1 MDPQPSPVFLS
12 YLEDLPDPR
21 TMHRRQHRLVDI
33 ITIALCGVLSGAD
46 SWMDIAAYG
55 RSKEA
60 WLQTFLELPHGIPS
74 HDTMGRVFSLLDPV
88 RLEGVLVA
96 WVRSTLPAQ
105 ETGEQV
111 IAVDGKTLRR
121 SHDRN
126 RGVDALHLITA
137 WATDGGVAMGQR
149 VVPDHTNEITAL
161 PELLETVAA
170 PGTVV
175 TLDAMG
181 CQREV
186 ATTITSRGGD
196 YVLALKGNQPELHAA
211 VVRFFQDGPHGAC
224 VAPVD
229 TAETLDK
236 GHGRIE
242 RRTCWATDDA
252 EFIRYLDPT
261 GRWPG
266 VCSVAMVRAE
276 RIIGEERSQQDRYY
290 LSSLPADALRI
301 GRIVRTHW
309 QIENA
314 LHWVLDVVFDED
326 QSRIRIGYA
335 QQNLAMLRRA
345 ALGLLKRDVATKGSI
360 KGKRKRAGW
369 DDAYL
374 LHVLT
379 Q

>member
-1 MDPQPSPVFLS
+1 LPQ
-12 YLEDLPDPR
+12 
-21 TMHRRQHRLVDI
+21 
-33 ITIALCGVLSGAD
+33 
-46 SWMDIAAYG
+46 
-55 RSKEA
+55 
-60 WLQTFLELPHGIPS
+60 GIPS
-74 HDTMGRVFSLLDPV
+74 HDTMGRVFRLLDPV

-96 WVRSTLPAQ
+96 WVRSTLPA
-105 ETGEQV
+105 EQREAPV

-126 RGVDALHLITA
+126 RGVTALHLITA
-137 WATDGGVAMGQR
+137 WATDGGVALGQR
-149 VVPDHTNEITAL
+149 VVPDHPNEITAL

-170 PGTVV
+170 PRTVV

-186 ATTITSRGGD
+186 ATTITTRGGD

-211 VVRFFQDGPHGAC
+211 VVRFFRDGQDG
-224 VAPVD
+224 VFTRPVD
-229 TAETLDK
+229 TAETLEK

-242 RRTCWATDDA
+242 RRICWATADA
-252 EFIRYLDPT
+252 ELIEYLDPT
-261 GRWPG
+261 ERWPG
-266 VCSVAMVRAE
+266 LRSVALVRAE
-276 RIIGEERSQQDRYY
+276 RIIGEQRSQQDRYY

-314 LHWVLDVVFDED
+314 LHWVLDVVFGED

-335 QQNLAMLRRA
+335 QQQLAMLRRT
-345 ALGLLKRDVATKGSI
+345 ALSLLKNDAATKGSI

-369 DDAYL
+369 DNAYL
-374 LHVLT
+374 FHVLT